1 MPAGLCAGISRLLM
15 IAHPAGD
22 VGSSSRSSLNIKTSS
37 KYSAPIRKA
46 RGMRPVQLWVPDTRS
61 ADFAAE
67 CRRQSALLDADP
79 QEREILDW
87 IEQVAD
93 TGGWSA

>member
-1 MPAGLCAGISRLLM
+1 MAQ
-15 IAHPAGD
+15 
-22 VGSSSRSSLNIKTSS
+22 TSS
-37 KYSAPIRKA
+37 FTRVQKHRAKLKA

-67 CRRQSALLDADP
+67 CRRQSALLDADK

-93 TGGWSA
+93 TDGWSA

>member
-1 MPAGLCAGISRLLM
+1 
-15 IAHPAGD
+15 
-22 VGSSSRSSLNIKTSS
+22 
-37 KYSAPIRKA
+37 
-46 RGMRPVQLWVPDTRS
+46 MRPVQLWVPDTRS

-67 CRRQSALLDADP
+67 CRRQSALLDADK

-93 TGGWSA
+93 TDGWSA

>member
-1 MPAGLCAGISRLLM
+1 
-15 IAHPAGD
+15 
-22 VGSSSRSSLNIKTSS
+22 
-37 KYSAPIRKA
+37 
-46 RGMRPVQLWVPDTRS
+46 MRPVQLWVPDTRS

-79 QEREILDW
+79 QERDILDW

-93 TGGWSA
+93 TDGWSA

>member
-1 MPAGLCAGISRLLM
+1 MAQ
-15 IAHPAGD
+15 
-22 VGSSSRSSLNIKTSS
+22 TSS
-37 KYSAPIRKA
+37 ITRVQKHRASLKA

-79 QEREILDW
+79 HEREILDW

-93 TGGWSA
+93 TDGWSA

>member
-1 MPAGLCAGISRLLM
+1 MAQ
-15 IAHPAGD
+15 
-22 VGSSSRSSLNIKTSS
+22 TSS
-37 KYSAPIRKA
+37 ITRVQKHRANLRA

-79 QEREILDW
+79 QERELLDW

-93 TGGWSA
+93 TDGWSA

>member
-1 MPAGLCAGISRLLM
+1 VAQ
-15 IAHPAGD
+15 
-22 VGSSSRSSLNIKTSS
+22 TSS
-37 KYSAPIRKA
+37 FTRVQKHRASLKA

-79 QEREILDW
+79 HEREILDW

-93 TGGWSA
+93 TDGWSA